1 MKDMKDSE
9 GITFWIRGMSIFQK
23 IVILVSI
30 LNTYGTTLSSIVI
43 MDYFGNLMGTVGLSY
58 LERILLNLIR
68 E

>member
-1 MKDMKDSE
+1 MKDMKDPK

-23 IVILVSI
+23 IVTLVSI
-30 LNTYGTTLSSIVI
+30 QNTYGTTLSSIVI
-43 MDYFGNLMGTVGLSY
+43 MDYFGYLMGTVGLSY

>member
-1 MKDMKDSE
+1 MADMKDSE
-9 GITFWIRGMSIFQK
+9 GITFWIRDMSIFQK

-30 LNTYGTTLSSIVI
+30 QNTYGTTLSSIVI

>member
-1 MKDMKDSE
+1 MKDSE
-9 GITFWIRGMSIFQK
+9 GITFRIRGMSIFQK

>member
-1 MKDMKDSE
+1 MKDSE
-9 GITFWIRGMSIFQK
+9 GITCWIRDMSAFQK

>member
-1 MKDMKDSE
+1 
-9 GITFWIRGMSIFQK
+9 MSIFQK

-43 MDYFGNLMGTVGLSY
+43 MDYFGYLMGTVGLSY